1 MAKKRKTIVLVA
13 IRNALILG
21 LLVIL
26 ATDGSITAVSVSL
39 SRMHP
44 VTPSNSIVLIAWQ
57 PELVL
62 TT

>member
-26 ATDGSITAVSVSL
+26 ATDGSITAASVSL
-39 SRMHP
+39 SRMHL
-44 VTPSNSIVLIAWQ
+44 VTPNNSIVLIAWQ